1 MTTNNQ
7 PKLNRSQRRSLS
19 RLNKRKGQTRSVG
32 RNSVAANKVE
42 YSDKIVYK
50 DSSFKDKTKRVF
62 SSGIKAARERIAE
75 AKKVITLPTFIA
87 TARHKLHTTALLIN
101 VDGHKRTFLPDYRGR
116 HCLLVHRNIA
126 RELVSSVCMFVRITA
141 NFDDNGKRLDGSWA
155 IVPAQYEMI
164 NATTI
169 QHLRLRPFFFL
180 RRYWYEISFDGRVQ
194 PAHLLYDYGIDPER
208 RRQRLH
214 VTREYLPVR
223 NTDETNDYFRLWLHR
238 PK

>member
-7 PKLNRSQRRSLS
+7 PKLNRSQRRSLR

-50 DSSFKDKTKRVF
+50 DSSFKDKTKRFF

-75 AKKVITLPTFIA
+75 AKKVIALPTFIA
-87 TARHKLHTTALLIN
+87 TARRKLRTTALLIN
-101 VDGHKRTFLPDYRGR
+101 VDGHKRSFLPDYHGR
-116 HCLLVHRNIA
+116 HCLLVHGNIA
-126 RELVSSVCMFVRITA
+126 HELVSSVCMFVRITA
-141 NFDDNGKRLDGSWA
+141 NKDNEGNFIDGSWA

-194 PAHLLYDYGIDPER
+194 PAHLLYDYGVDPER

>member
-50 DSSFKDKTKRVF
+50 DGSFKDKTKRVF

-75 AKKVITLPTFIA
+75 AKKVITLPPFIA
-87 TARHKLHTTALLIN
+87 TVRRKLRTTALLIN

>member
-87 TARHKLHTTALLIN
+87 TVRRKLRTTALLIN

>member
-50 DSSFKDKTKRVF
+50 DDSFKDKTKRVF

-75 AKKVITLPTFIA
+75 AKKVITLPTFIT
-87 TARHKLHTTALLIN
+87 TARRKLRTTALLIN